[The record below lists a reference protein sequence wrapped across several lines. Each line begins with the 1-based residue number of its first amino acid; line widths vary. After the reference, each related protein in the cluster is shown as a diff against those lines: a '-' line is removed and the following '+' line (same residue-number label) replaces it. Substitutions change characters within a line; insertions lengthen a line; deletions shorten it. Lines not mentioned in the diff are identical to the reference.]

1 MQHLLTLFVST
12 FSTLLAIINP
22 LEALPIFL
30 QLLEGKDVEG
40 HRQVALR
47 SCIYA
52 TALLFFFLLFGAFI
66 LRISGVSLSMVR
78 IVGGIILMRIGFDLF
93 SGSSSSGSMVAVSGD
108 GAKGDIAF
116 VPLAMPLM
124 CGPCAIATTL
134 GMTSLVKHSGPGL
147 EIASIGVIAGAIL
160 ATMFVTYLCLAHAET
175 LLARIGPLG
184 IDAATRIIGF
194 FVAAMGGGLI
204 FHGVME
210 ALQDYGVIAAHRK
223 RARRQAPSPARKI
236 PPRSMTIIDAF
247 TKDWLHTTK
256 SRTAC
261 LRPLTLRRFSS

>member
-1 MQHLLTLFVST
+1 MQHLLTLFIGT

-30 QLLEGKDVEG
+30 QLLEGKDVKA
-40 HRQVALR
+40 HRRVALR

-52 TALLFFFLLFGAFI
+52 TALLFFFLFFGAFI
-66 LRISGVSLSMVR
+66 LRIFGVSLSMVR

-93 SGSSSSGSMVAVSGD
+93 SGSSSSGSMVAASGD

-124 CGPCAIATTL
+124 CGPGAIATTL
-134 GMTSLVKHSGPGL
+134 GMTSLVKHDAWL
-147 EIASIGVIAGAIL
+147 EIASLGVIAGAIL
-160 ATMFVTYLCLAHAET
+160 ATMFVTYLCLAYAET

-194 FVAAMGGGLI
+194 FDAAMGGGLI

-210 ALQDYGVIAAHRK
+210 ALQDYGVIAAH
-223 RARRQAPSPARKI
+223 
-236 PPRSMTIIDAF
+236 
-247 TKDWLHTTK
+247 
-256 SRTAC
+256 
-261 LRPLTLRRFSS
+261 